1 MGKKKLNRQVESL
14 KQELAFITANN
25 IEITPL
31 MVIREKSDFDESINM
46 SEINYR
52 RGQLSILY
60 GIREMIDGGR
70 EVGFNHVQDKIVD
83 IEKEI
88 DELAGITE
96 VEEIKEEEILHVV
109 TVDERELKD
118 VTDGSEEEIS
128 KASDSEGIK
137 DYFKTEEL

>member
-1 MGKKKLNRQVESL
+1 MGKKKLKRQVESL